1 MGNQESYMSAKR
13 FVGNPTF
20 TATENDLQDH
30 FALVG
35 VVVSVGITQARV
47 TRRCRGF
54 AFIEMSSNEEAEKA
68 IQMFNTKDFQG
79 RSLTVKFSNA
89 AMPKR

>member
-1 MGNQESYMSAKR
+1 MSAKR
-13 FVGNPTF
+13 FVGNPIS
-20 TATENDLQDH
+20 TATKNGWQDH
-30 FALVG
+30 FAG
-35 VVVSVGITQARV
+35 VVVSVGIMQNRA

-54 AFIEMSSNEEAEKA
+54 AFIEMSSNEHMEKA
-68 IQMFNTKDFQG
+68 IQMFNAKDFQG